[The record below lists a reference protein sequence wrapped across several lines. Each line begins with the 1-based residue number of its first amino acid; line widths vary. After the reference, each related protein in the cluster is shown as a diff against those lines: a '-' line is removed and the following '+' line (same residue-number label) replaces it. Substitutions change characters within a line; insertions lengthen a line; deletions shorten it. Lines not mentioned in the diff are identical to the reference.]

1 MSGKWRKSAAK
12 SKAVERGGWAIDQP
26 FDPRVLERARK
37 IVERY
42 QVVVWFENGEWHGR
56 GVELPNAMNDGK
68 TAEECVVN
76 TRDILVTT
84 VAYLIESGEAPP
96 PPARD
101 NLRTEQVNV
110 RLTVEEK
117 MAVEA
122 AATGKGFRGVGDFMR
137 SAALAGTGA

>member
-1 MSGKWRKSAAK
+1 VGKAR
-12 SKAVERGGWAIDQP
+12 ERGRAGPAIDRP
-26 FDPRVLERARK
+26 FDPKVLERARK

-42 QVVVWFENGEWHGR
+42 QVVVWFEEGEWYGR

-68 TAEECVVN
+68 TAEQCVTN

-122 AATGKGFRGVGDFMR
+122 AAQRKGFRGIGDFMR
-137 SAALAGTGA
+137 SAALAGTGV